1 MPTITVPITLDD
13 PINARILSL
22 AEDQLMG
29 FYRHP
34 FAELARRCDLPQAVI
49 HERLTAMLQ
58 AGVIRRIRQTLQSG
72 NLADGA
78 LVAWKLPESALLAG
92 YHWLV
97 QNDPFTGHVVI
108 RSTQPG
114 TPGAEYRLWTTL
126 KVPQGFDAQK
136 HCHVLLQKIGATDYR
151 WLPTV
156 RVFALG
162 VGHVRRAGLAVGSMN
177 AAPAAAMERSEVQ
190 LTDEQ
195 WRFLA
200 VLKGDLSPNEIT
212 HETWSARSQALGMS
226 VDDFAALGQ
235 QLAQQG
241 VLRRFS
247 VFLEHTVM
255 TRADKQHD
263 RSNGLFQWSVPSGDE
278 IRAGSHIGRFAAL
291 THVYWRQADPVFA
304 HANLFAVAHADDQT
318 TVLAHKAAIDAHL
331 QREAINVEHTAV
343 FWGTQAVVR
352 PSEILPSEYP
362 RWCERMGIEVG
373 VMYSDGK

>member
-1 MPTITVPITLDD
+1 MPTTTAPITLDD

-34 FAELARRCDLPQAVI
+34 FAELARRCDLPEPVV
-49 HERLTAMLQ
+49 HERLRAMLQ

-72 NLADGA
+72 NLAEGA
-78 LVAWKLPESALLAG
+78 LIAWQSPEARLQAA
-92 YHWLV
+92 YDWLV

-108 RSTQPG
+108 RSTQSG

-126 KVPQGFDAQK
+126 KVPQGYDPRK
-136 HCHVLLQKIGATDYR
+136 HCQVLMEKIGADDYR

-162 VGHVRRAGLAVGSMN
+162 VGHVRRAGLAVGAMT
-177 AAPAAAMERSEVQ
+177 AQPAAAMAKHDIQ
-190 LTDEQ
+190 LSDEQ

-200 VLKGDLSPNEIT
+200 VLKGDLSVHEIT
-212 HETWSARSQALGMS
+212 HETWAGRAQVLHMT
-226 VDDFAALGQ
+226 VDDFAAMGE

-255 TRADKQHD
+255 ARSDKEHQ
-263 RSNGLFQWSVPSGDE
+263 RSNGLFQWSVPAGDE
-278 IRAGSHIGRFAAL
+278 IRAGSQIGRFQAL
-291 THVYWRQADPVFA
+291 THVYWRAADPVFA
-304 HANLFAVAHADDQT
+304 NANLFAVAHADDQA

-331 QREAINVEHTAV
+331 QREKIVVQHSAV

-362 RWCERMGIEVG
+362 AWCKRMGLG
-373 VMYSDGK
+373 